1 MPLPS
6 EPVSD
11 GHAASGPLAG
21 RRALVTAGSSGIGLA
36 MARALVRQGA
46 TTFITGTGEHTAGV
60 AREVGAS
67 GYAIADFTDPD
78 AAKIAV
84 TEATNGI
91 GGVDILVANTGGP
104 RPSRFIDLSDGD
116 WLTAYH
122 QILGS
127 ALSLTQAA
135 LPGMIEGQWGRLIYL
150 ASTAGVVH
158 PLPQLHLS
166 NVMRAAVAALA
177 QSITSEVGP
186 LGITT
191 NVIAPG
197 PTDTPRRR
205 QIMEFQAQRAGSPVE
220 RLQAG
225 ELNRIPI
232 RRMVGADE
240 IADLVVFLCGESAGS
255 ITGATHVIDGGLT
268 SA

>member
-6 EPVSD
+6 DSIKD
-11 GHAASGPLAG
+11 GQAANGPLAG

-36 MARALVRQGA
+36 IARALGRQGA
-46 TTFITGTGEHTAGV
+46 ATFITGTGEHTAGV
-60 AREVGAS
+60 ARQIGAS

-78 AAKIAV
+78 AALVAV
-84 TEATNGI
+84 KETIDAI

-104 RPSRFIDLSDGD
+104 RPSQFIELSDSD
-116 WLTAYH
+116 WTGAYH

-127 ALSLTQAA
+127 ALSLTRAA
-135 LPGMIEGQWGRLIYL
+135 LPGMIEGQWGRLIYVT
-150 ASTAGVVH
+150 STAGVIH

-166 NVMRAAVAALA
+166 NVMRSGVAALA

-186 LGITT
+186 HGITT

-205 QIMEFQAQRAGSPVE
+205 QIMEFQAQRVGLAVE
-220 RLQAG
+220 QLEAR
-225 ELNRIPI
+225 ELARIPV
-232 RRMVGADE
+232 RRMVAADE
-240 IADLVVFLCGESAGS
+240 IADLVVFLCGASAGS
-255 ITGATHVIDGGLT
+255 TTGATHVIDGGLT